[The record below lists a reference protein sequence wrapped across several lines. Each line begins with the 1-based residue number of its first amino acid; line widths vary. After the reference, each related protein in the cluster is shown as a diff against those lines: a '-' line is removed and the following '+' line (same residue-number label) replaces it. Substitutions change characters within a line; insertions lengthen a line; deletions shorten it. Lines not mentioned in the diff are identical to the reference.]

1 MSQKIQKPAKYRL
14 AGQPCKDLL
23 IRLERRLHSGHTGDG
38 CQSKRRIPVADNLY
52 PQESIIMIKG
62 LIAPILTPFDDNL
75 NLDQARYNE
84 LAKHLLNTGLSGLA
98 PFGTTGEALSVSNGE
113 RKAALEGL
121 VVAGID
127 PGVMIPG
134 TGLCNLPDTVDLCQH
149 AIAQGCAGVMT
160 LPPFYFKGMSDDG
173 LYEYYVELI
182 KRINDPRLKIYLY
195 HIPQVSGVGLS
206 IDLVRRL
213 HTDYPETV
221 VGIKD
226 SSGVWENTEALLGID
241 GLIVYP
247 GAELPII
254 EAMRLGAPGCISATA
269 NLNGTDIAEV
279 IDLCLAGNWAE
290 AAAKHEK
297 VKAVR
302 LMFQDY
308 APIPAQKALLAR
320 STGYKAWAN
329 VRPPMRPM
337 APDTL
342 EELATG
348 LTEKFGF
355 RF

>member
-1 MSQKIQKPAKYRL
+1 
-14 AGQPCKDLL
+14 
-23 IRLERRLHSGHTGDG
+23 
-38 CQSKRRIPVADNLY
+38 
-52 PQESIIMIKG
+52 MIKG

-98 PFGTTGEALSVSNGE
+98 PFGTTGEALSVSNAE

-121 VVAGID
+121 VAAGVD
-127 PGVMIPG
+127 PGAMIPG

-173 LYEYYVELI
+173 LYEYYVDMI

-226 SSGVWENTEALLGID
+226 SSGVWENTEALLGIK

-254 EAMRLGAPGCISATA
+254 EAIRLGAPGCISATA

-279 IDLCLAGNWAE
+279 IDLCLAGNWTEAE
-290 AAAKHEK
+290 AKHKK

-302 LMFQDY
+302 LMFQEY
-308 APIPAQKALLAR
+308 APIQIGRAH
-320 STGYKAWAN
+320 
-329 VRPPMRPM
+329 V
-337 APDTL
+337 
-342 EELATG
+342 
-348 LTEKFGF
+348 
-355 RF
+355 